1 MTVLFV
7 WIVLTFAIAAF
18 VAGADERRGPALN
31 RALNLDNGRRTWP
44 VNSSNKQAHP
54 LAKKIP
60 APDRPAKSKAAKRQP
75 QNGGLPTKQQIT
87 EFLGSKQG
95 KAGKREIARAFGISG
110 GAKIALKRL
119 LGEMADEGTLA
130 GDKKDLREK
139 GKLPPVTT
147 LEITG
152 RDRDGDLIAKPLHW
166 EEDDGQ
172 RPVVRLL
179 PVGEGVLDGEIGIG
193 DRVLAKLKRIPRD
206 AGPVAYDATPM
217 KKLPREKRRLLGIY
231 RASNRGAG
239 TIEPIERK
247 EMKSWAILPDD
258 DGGAK
263 DGDLVRFDLARRGR
277 FATPRAVILESLGN
291 PGDQRQI
298 SLIAIHAHGIPEDFP
313 ERVIAECEELEAP
326 SMAGRTDLR
335 DLPLLTIDPMDA
347 RDHDDAVYAEPDTS
361 AKNAGG
367 WSVIVAIADVAHYIR
382 PATKLDREAEL
393 RGNSVYF
400 PDRVVP
406 MLPEK
411 ISNDLCSL
419 REGEERPCLA
429 VRMIFDKHGEKV
441 THTFMRAMM
450 RSAAK
455 LSYQEA
461 QAAID
466 GTVSDKCAPLLE
478 RALKPL
484 WAAYAAVNHARTM
497 RGPLDLDLPERKIV
511 LDDMGKVAKVVIPER
526 LDAHRLI
533 EEFMIQ
539 ANVAAAETLE
549 AKKTQLVYRVHD
561 APSPEKLKG
570 LKDFL
575 DTLDMKVPHLGAL
588 KPEAFNVILAK
599 AKDLPVPELIN
610 EVILRSQSQAE
621 YTPKNIG
628 HFGLNLAR
636 YAHFTSPIRRY
647 ADLIVHRA
655 LVRALKLGP
664 DGLRDEDIPRL
675 AAVAKSISDTE
686 RRAMAAERETTDR
699 LIAAHLADHV
709 GASFAARIS
718 GVTRSGLFVRLKDT
732 GADGYIPIGT
742 LGNDYFHHVEAAHAL
757 VGSKTGEGYR
767 LGDIVEVR
775 LLEVVPSA
783 GALKFEML
791 TPGSKGHFAA
801 LKAGG
806 GKLPRNRPN
815 GGRARSVQGGF
826 KRGR

>member
-1 MTVLFV
+1 MSKKQR
-7 WIVLTFAIAAF
+7 
-18 VAGADERRGPALN
+18 DSGPTPPPAN
-31 RALNLDNGRRTWP
+31 SKKARA
-44 VNSSNKQAHP
+44 
-54 LAKKIP
+54 P
-60 APDRPAKSKAAKRQP
+60 A
-75 QNGGLPTKQQIT
+75 NGGLPSKAQIV
-87 EFLGSKQG
+87 EFLDRAQG
-95 KAGKREIARAFGISG
+95 KSGKREIARAFGVSG

-119 LGEMADEGTLA
+119 LTEMTADGTLA
-130 GDKKDLREK
+130 GNKKKDLREK

-147 LEITG
+147 LEVTG
-152 RDRDGDLIAKPLHW
+152 RDADGDLLAKPLHW
-166 EEDDGQ
+166 EEDDGK
-172 RPVVRLL
+172 RPVIRLL
-179 PVGEGVLDGEIGIG
+179 PAEKVLDGEIGIG
-193 DRVLAKLKRIPRD
+193 DRVLARLTMLPRD
-206 AGPVAYDATPM
+206 HGVARYEATPI
-217 KKLPREKRRLLGIY
+217 KKLPREKRRVLGIY
-231 RASNRGAG
+231 RMAKRGGG
-239 TIEPIERK
+239 TIEPIDRK
-247 EMKSWAILPDD
+247 DLKSWAILPDD
-258 DGGAK
+258 SSDAK
-263 DGDLVRFDLARRGR
+263 DGDLVRFELVRRGR

-291 PGDQRQI
+291 PSDQRQI

-313 ERVIAECEELEAP
+313 ETVIAECETLEAP
-326 SMAGRTDLR
+326 TMKGRIDLR
-335 DLPLLTIDPMDA
+335 DVPLLTIDPIDA
-347 RDHDDAVYAEPDTS
+347 RDHDDAVYAEEDTDP
-361 AKNAGG
+361 KNSGG
-367 WSVIVAIADVAHYIR
+367 WIVTVAIADVAQYIR
-382 PATKLDREAEL
+382 PGSKLDREAQL

-429 VRMIFDKHGEKV
+429 VQMVFDKHGEK
-441 THTFMRAMM
+441 TGHTFKRAMM

-466 GTVSDKCAPLLE
+466 GVVSEKCAPLLE

-484 WAAYAAVNHARTM
+484 WAAYDAVNKARVK

-511 LDDMGKVAKVVIPER
+511 LDDKGQVAKVVTPER
-526 LDAHRLI
+526 LTAHRLI

-549 AKKTQLVYRVHD
+549 EKRTAVVYRVHD
-561 APSPEKLKG
+561 APSQEKLKG

-575 DTLDMKVPHLGAL
+575 ETLDMKIPHAGAL
-588 KPEAFNVILAK
+588 KPHAFNTILAK

-655 LVRALKLGP
+655 LVRALDLGP
-664 DGLRDEDIPRL
+664 DGLTDEEIPRL
-675 AAVAKSISDTE
+675 AVVSKAISDTE

-699 LIAAHLADHV
+699 LIAAHLADRV
-709 GASFAARIS
+709 GATFAARIS

-732 GADGYIPIGT
+732 GADGYIPISS
-742 LGNDYFHHVEAAHAL
+742 LGNDYYHHVEAAHAL
-757 VGSKTGEGYR
+757 VGARSGEGYR
-767 LGDIVEVR
+767 LGDVVEVR

-783 GALKFEML
+783 GAMKFEML
-791 TPGSKGHFAA
+791 TPGSKGHFGTF
-801 LKAGG
+801 KAGG
-806 GKLPRNRPN
+806 GRLPRNRQVR
-815 GGRARSVQGGF
+815 GGGSKGGF
-826 KRGR
+826 KGRR